1 MEAWEKAKNGRVG
14 KFRPVFYISLDGMED
29 ESYNDGEAIIK
40 ESIKEGIIETFLK
53 GMSLLK
59 LLEREKEIISNELQ
73 DIVDEYQSKP
83 ENLIPILQ
91 RVQDK
96 LGYLPLPAMEKI
108 AQALHIPAVDVFG
121 PATFYN
127 QFRLNPPGEH
137 QIKVCMGTACYMAGG
152 SIAMESFERR
162 LDIKEGETTL
172 DRKYSLERV
181 ACVGCCAMAPV
192 VVVDDKV
199 ERSVTPTRVDGI
211 MLSFEVNGRKKE
223 KGQGEE
229 QLEEP
234 ERDRKEEPQKKE
246 GEHNS

>member
-1 MEAWEKAKNGRVG
+1 M
-14 KFRPVFYISLDGMED
+14 
-29 ESYNDGEAIIK
+29 
-40 ESIKEGIIETFLK
+40 
-53 GMSLLK
+53 LK
-59 LLEREKEIISNELQ
+59 LLESEKEIISNELQ
-73 DIVDEYQSKP
+73 DIVDEFQAKP

-91 RVQDK
+91 KVQAK

-108 AQALHIPAVDVFG
+108 AQALNIPAVDVFG

-152 SIAMESFERR
+152 NIAMESFERR
-162 LDIKEGETTL
+162 LNIKEGETSP

-211 MLSFEVNGRKKE
+211 ILSFETNGGKKEMETGQGKEGRKE
-223 KGQGEE
+223 LE
-229 QLEEP
+229 QS
-234 ERDRKEEPQKKE
+234 DREEPQKE

>member
-1 MEAWEKAKNGRVG
+1 
-14 KFRPVFYISLDGMED
+14 
-29 ESYNDGEAIIK
+29 
-40 ESIKEGIIETFLK
+40 
-53 GMSLLK
+53 LK
-59 LLEREKEIISNELQ
+59 LLESEKEIISNELQ
-73 DIVDEYQSKP
+73 DIVDEFQAKP

-91 RVQDK
+91 KVQAK

-108 AQALHIPAVDVFG
+108 AQALNIPAVDVFG

-152 SIAMESFERR
+152 NIAMESFERR
-162 LDIKEGETTL
+162 LNIKEGETSP

-211 MLSFEVNGRKKE
+211 ILSFETNGGKKEMETGQGKEGRKE
-223 KGQGEE
+223 LE
-229 QLEEP
+229 QS
-234 ERDRKEEPQKKE
+234 DREEPQKE

>member
-1 MEAWEKAKNGRVG
+1 
-14 KFRPVFYISLDGMED
+14 
-29 ESYNDGEAIIK
+29 
-40 ESIKEGIIETFLK
+40 
-53 GMSLLK
+53 LLK
-59 LLEREKEIISNELQ
+59 LLESEKEIISNELQ
-73 DIVDEYQSKP
+73 DIVDEFQAKP

-91 RVQDK
+91 KVQAK

-108 AQALHIPAVDVFG
+108 AQALNIPAVDVFG

-152 SIAMESFERR
+152 NIAMESFERR
-162 LDIKEGETTL
+162 LNIKEGETSP

-211 MLSFEVNGRKKE
+211 ILSFETNGGKKEMETGQGKEGRKE
-223 KGQGEE
+223 LE
-229 QLEEP
+229 QS
-234 ERDRKEEPQKKE
+234 DREEPQKE